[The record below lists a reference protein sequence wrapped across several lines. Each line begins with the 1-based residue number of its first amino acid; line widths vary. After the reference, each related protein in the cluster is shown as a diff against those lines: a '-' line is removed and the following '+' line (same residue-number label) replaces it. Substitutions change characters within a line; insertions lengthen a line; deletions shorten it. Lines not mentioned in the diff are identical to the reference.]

1 MSFDLTDWREM
12 GATLT
17 LTVLNKL
24 LALMLIF
31 FGVLMMIAIS
41 LDARRRRHSSELS
54 RTGRAE

>member
-1 MSFDLTDWREM
+1 MSFDLADWREM

-17 LTVLNKL
+17 LAVLNKL

-41 LDARRRRHSSELS
+41 LDGRRRRHGSEVPPM
-54 RTGRAE
+54 GRAE